1 MRIWEQIGG
10 SMNQQSPQHDE
21 TRLANGVTPI
31 ATTIVTASSS
41 DELSPIEASIMDTCN
56 ALHEARDRQDMR
68 SIRELS
74 ERLEALLDRYDETDG
89 EDHPNPA
96 WARANQ
102 RALALSA
109 MGRIDEAIRLE
120 LVAIKYAD
128 TPRRQEIS
136 YGNLADR
143 CLRLGEPDRAVE
155 FFLDAINANPESV
168 PVLITGAHALHE
180 AGYLE
185 QADTIFRTL
194 LDNEQLLTPSSELG
208 AYLDCDVRT
217 RNLSEVLP
225 SLSALYDQWAA
236 LNARL
241 SRQGGAG

>member
-1 MRIWEQIGG
+1 MT
-10 SMNQQSPQHDE
+10 QQQTQQELSNE
-21 TRLANGVTPI
+21 ALPI
-31 ATTIVTASSS
+31 ATTIVTASSA
-41 DELSPIEASIMDTCN
+41 DELSPIEAAIMDCCN
-56 ALHEARDRQDMR
+56 TLHEARDRQDMR
-68 SIRELS
+68 TIREIG
-74 ERLEALLDRYDETDG
+74 EQLEQLLDRYDESDG
-89 EDHPNPA
+89 ENHPNPA

-109 MGRIDEAIRLE
+109 MGKLDQAIRLE
-120 LVAIKYAD
+120 LTALKYAD

-168 PVLITGAHALHE
+168 PVLITGAHALFE
-180 AGYLE
+180 AGYTE

-194 LDNEQLLTPSSELG
+194 LDNEQLLTPTSELG

-225 SLSALYDQWAA
+225 SLSKLYDKWAA
-236 LNARL
+236 MNAN
-241 SRQGGAG
+241 SSKGQGGAS

>member
-1 MRIWEQIGG
+1 
-10 SMNQQSPQHDE
+10 MNKQSPHQDHAQLE
-21 TRLANGVTPI
+21 RSTTPI

-41 DELSPIEASIMDTCN
+41 DELSPIEASIMDACN
-56 ALHEARDRQDMR
+56 TLHEARDRQDQR
-68 SIRELS
+68 TIRELS
-74 ERLEALLDRYDETDG
+74 GLLEDLLRRYDETDG

-102 RALALSA
+102 RALAFSA
-109 MGRIDEAIRLE
+109 MGRIDESIRLE

-128 TPRRQEIS
+128 TPRRREIS

-168 PVLITGAHALHE
+168 PVLITGAHALYE

-225 SLSALYDQWAA
+225 SLSALYDQWAT

-241 SRQGGAG
+241 TRKGGEV

>member
-1 MRIWEQIGG
+1 MNKQDIHQARSSERATPQI
-10 SMNQQSPQHDE
+10 D
-21 TRLANGVTPI
+21 
-31 ATTIVTASSS
+31 TTIVTASSA
-41 DELSPIEASIMDTCN
+41 DELSPIEAAIMDACN
-56 ALHEARDRQDMR
+56 ELHEARDRRDLR
-68 SIRELS
+68 SIREYAV
-74 ERLEALLDRYDETDG
+74 RLEELLERYDETDG

-109 MGRIDEAIRLE
+109 MGMIDQAIRLE
-120 LVAIKYAD
+120 LTALKYAD
-128 TPRRQEIS
+128 TPRRIEIS

-155 FFLDAINANPESV
+155 YFLDAINANPDSV
-168 PVLITGAHALHE
+168 PVLITGAHAMYE

-194 LDNEQLLTPSSELG
+194 LDNDQLLTPSSELG

-217 RNLSEVLP
+217 RNLSQVLP
-225 SLSALYDQWAA
+225 SLSTLYDKWAA
-236 LNARL
+236 MNAH
-241 SRQGGAG
+241 SAANGGEA

>member
-1 MRIWEQIGG
+1 
-10 SMNQQSPQHDE
+10 MNKQSPQHNTIKLD
-21 TRLANGVTPI
+21 AGVTPI

-41 DELSPIEASIMDTCN
+41 DDLSPIEAAIMDACN
-56 ALHEARDRQDMR
+56 ALHDARDRRDMR
-68 SIRELS
+68 TIRELS
-74 ERLEALLDRYDETDG
+74 EHLELLLDRYDATDG

-120 LVAIKYAD
+120 LTAIKYAD

-168 PVLITGAHALHE
+168 PVLITGAHALYE

-194 LDNEQLLTPSSELG
+194 LDNDQLLTPCSELG

-225 SLSALYDQWAA
+225 SLSALFDKWAA
-236 LNARL
+236 LNARM
-241 SRQGGAG
+241 SRKGGEG